1 MIRTKYEILM
11 QRFCVMM
18 TESGTCPKTITNAE
32 LLEKV
37 KGKTHEE
44 KMLNME
50 AVLSLTSE
58 RYWLM
63 RGL

>member
-1 MIRTKYEILM
+1 MIRTKYELLM
-11 QRFCVMM
+11 QRFRAMM
-18 TESGTCPKTITNAE
+18 TESGACSKTVTNAE

-37 KGKTHEE
+37 KGETHEE
-44 KMLNME
+44 KMRNVE

-58 RYWLM
+58 RYWHM